1 MRGEIPSLV
10 TAAVTLIASAC
21 GASDNGSA
29 TGRGSTSA
37 VTGAMTDSESETRPP
52 GTRSLVAVD
61 AWRLDDAPPPAL
73 AEDAPAT
80 VTCDNGWGVEDG
92 VFEVDS
98 EFCNWGA
105 FAQPSLVPI
114 KAGDTLEVILL
125 HDALFSDDEGATAHV
140 AVAVGDLV
148 VWETT
153 LMIPTAAGLVRPA
166 IIASAD
172 APTGTPVHVHVHNHG
187 FNNYRF
193 VDMTVT
199 P

>member
-1 MRGEIPSLV
+1 MRV
-10 TAAVTLIASAC
+10 VNAVCSFVALILSAGAC
-21 GASDNGSA
+21 GASDDTAA
-29 TGRGSTSA
+29 TGGSSTSPA
-37 VTGAMTDSESETRPP
+37 TGTVADTESDTRPQ
-52 GTRSLVAVD
+52 GTRSLVAVEGWV
-61 AWRLDDAPPPAL
+61 ADDAPPPSL
-73 AEDAPAT
+73 VQDAPET
-80 VTCDNGWGVEDG
+80 VTCENGWGVEDG

-125 HDALFSDDEGATAHV
+125 HDALFSDDPDATAHV

-153 LMIPTAAGLVRPA
+153 LMIPAAAGLVRPA
-166 IIASAD
+166 VLATAD
-172 APTGTPVHVHVHNHG
+172 APAGTPVHVHVHNHG
-187 FNNYRF
+187 YNNYRF
-193 VDMTVT
+193 VDITVT